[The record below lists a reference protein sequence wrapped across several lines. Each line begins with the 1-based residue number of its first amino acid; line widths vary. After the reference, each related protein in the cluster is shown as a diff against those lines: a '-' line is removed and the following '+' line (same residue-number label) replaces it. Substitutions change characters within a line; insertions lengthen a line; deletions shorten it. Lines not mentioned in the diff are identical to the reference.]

1 MKNIILLLT
10 LFIGIS
16 VNAQTNVGMGVAS
29 SLKAISLDLQMDFQ
43 DKVGFQIGASVPY
56 KYGFIGEDYTSTINP
71 SSYTG
76 DIYKTGETVDFV
88 PYLSM
93 YFKKNKTSIGLKTG
107 AIIYTG
113 YQNRYDKYNIL
124 GLDGYYYVK
133 TKSKNT
139 TDLLVGLT
147 ISQQISNKF
156 YLQGGYD
163 NYNKA
168 SFGIRVDF

>member
-1 MKNIILLLT
+1 MKKLFLILI
-10 LFIGIS
+10 LFIGINI
-16 VNAQTNVGMGVAS
+16 NAQTNVGMGVTS

-43 DKVGFQIGASVPY
+43 DKVGFQIGASIPY
-56 KYGFIGEDYTSTINP
+56 KYGFIGEKYTTINP
-71 SSYTG
+71 SSYTNN
-76 DIYKTGETVDFV
+76 IYQTGETVDLV
-88 PYLSM
+88 PYIGM
-93 YFKKNKTSIGLKTG
+93 YFKKDKTSIGLKTG

-113 YQNRYDKYNIL
+113 YQNRYDNHNIL

-139 TDLLVGLT
+139 TDLLIGFT
-147 ISQQISNKF
+147 ISQQVFNKF

-168 SFGIRVDF
+168 SFGIRIDF

>member
-16 VNAQTNVGMGVAS
+16 VKAQTNVGMGVAS

-43 DKVGFQIGASVPY
+43 DRVGFQIGASVPY
-56 KYGFIGEDYTSTINP
+56 KYGFIGEEYTTINP
-71 SSYTG
+71 SSYTD
-76 DIYKTGETVDFV
+76 DIYQTGETVDLV
-88 PYLSM
+88 PYIGM

-113 YQNRYDKYNIL
+113 YQNRYDNYNIL